1 NDRQAMI
8 ALERHVPEGIE
19 TTGDITYGDDP
30 AQRMDIFRPGK
41 QALLCLLSCGC
52 TAVRGSAAARTAWRT
67 ISRSLPGPAMSPSGW
82 TIFHRTG
89 ATYPT
94 PTRQVNQALAYL
106 VKHADEYDI
115 DPTRIFLAG
124 DSAGAQIAGQMANLV
139 TSPSYAAKVGI
150 VPTVDP

>member
-1 NDRQAMI
+1 
-8 ALERHVPEGIE
+8 
-19 TTGDITYGDDP
+19 
-30 AQRMDIFRPGK
+30 
-41 QALLCLLSCGC
+41 
-52 TAVRGSAAARTAWRT
+52 
-67 ISRSLPGPAMSPSGW
+67 MSPSGW

-150 VPTVDP
+150 VPTVDPSALKAHDPGVRRVRHRVGSNGCPDMTIMRGL